1 MTYYDM
7 LGISPTNDLEQIV
20 MTVMKLKS
28 LKLPCNDPTRPGA
41 SELD

>member
-20 MTVMKLKS
+20 MTVMKLKF
-28 LKLPCNDPTRPGA
+28 LNYHVMTQQDLERLN
-41 SELD
+41 